1 MLYLTSITARIRE
14 LYGYFEDLDFLVSYK
29 FTERTEHSINCIL
42 EHYIGSSLWTD
53 YNKRSD
59 RLNALVHMWEDYNK
73 LDFYPDHIKDG
84 KLHMLP
90 MLERAYNMTIE
101 SYIEKQKIPPSRY
114 LDKNGNIYPSA
125 YEDIFREMM
134 IWKLCFYAGAMR
146 DVLFDYIEKVDDE
159 KINEIKEEF
168 LMPYQIK
175 EEFLMLY
182 QSLHE
187 NSAKAIAQSP
197 VAEALMFLTAWM
209 LKKRFAN
216 IPAIEAKMDE
226 LIKSFDI
233 LAHSYNKDESW
244 LYEYVRE
251 NTEMSSFA
259 AYAGIYMAMACYY
272 LTQLDISLSN
282 KTFLADEIIIKTHKA
297 LRYV

>member
-1 MLYLTSITARIRE
+1 MLYLASITARIRE

-29 FTERTEHSINCIL
+29 FTERAEHSINCIL
-42 EHYIGSSLWTD
+42 EHYIGSSLWSD
-53 YNKRSD
+53 YNKRSA
-59 RLNALVHMWEDYNK
+59 RLNALAHMWEDYNK

-90 MLERAYNMTIE
+90 MLERAYNMTTE
-101 SYIEKQKIPPSRY
+101 SYIEKQKIPSDRY

-146 DVLFDYIEKVDDE
+146 DVLFDYIEKVGDE
-159 KINEIKEEF
+159 KINK
-168 LMPYQIK
+168 IK

-197 VAEALMFLTAWM
+197 VAEALMFLTAWT
-209 LKKRFAN
+209 LKKRFSN
-216 IPAIEAKMDE
+216 IPAIEAEMEE

-233 LAHSYNKDESW
+233 LAHSYNKDEKW

-251 NTEMSSFA
+251 NTETSSFA
-259 AYAGIYMAMACYY
+259 YYAGLYIAMACYY
-272 LTQLDISLSN
+272 LNQLDISPSN
-282 KTFLADEIIIKTHKA
+282 KKFLADEVITRTYNA
-297 LRYV
+297 LQLA